1 MNDNTNKGFRYYIDD
16 ATLNEYQQKHYHLR
30 LQWLYMGNKL
40 RKGYSSTIKA
50 IQDSFR
56 RGEGSF
62 KQ

>member
-1 MNDNTNKGFRYYIDD
+1 MNDNTKKGFRYYIDD
-16 ATLNEYQQKHYHLR
+16 SMLHEYQQKPYHLR

-40 RKGYSSTIKA
+40 RKGYSSSVKA

-56 RGEGSF
+56 RGKGSF

>member
-1 MNDNTNKGFRYYIDD
+1 MNDNTKKGFCYYIDD
-16 ATLNEYQQKHYHLR
+16 AMLHEYQQKPYHLR

-40 RKGYSSTIKA
+40 HKGYSSSVKA